1 MTKLIPAV
9 HQITM
14 ELTKK
19 QFIELF
25 ATLITINIQNMLGN
39 NDSTAQDIIQHQL
52 YQTTRLIIIKIITSN
67 LTSQPKHTMIV
78 SWINKHRDKQKFSET
93 IVDNQI

>member
-1 MTKLIPAV
+1 MTNLIPPV

-19 QFIELF
+19 RFIEIF
-25 ATLITINIQNMLGN
+25 ATLITINIQNMLGD
-39 NDSTAQDIIQHQL
+39 NDFTAQDIIQHQL
-52 YQTTRLIIIKIITSN
+52 YQTTHLIIIKIITSN
-67 LTSQPKHTMIV
+67 LTSQPKHTIIV

-93 IVDNQI
+93 IINNQI